1 MTKRRVALIS
11 SCAPPLPGSPATGGG
26 LRTEQLLETLRG
38 AGHSV
43 RLFVEAEALPAKAP
57 KALREHSFTA
67 DSLEAQVRAFR
78 PSIVVVEQWALVDR
92 LGDLDKPLVIDLHG
106 SLLLENVYRRGDLN
120 LVMDAGTKIQ
130 ALARA
135 DLLLVPASVQEH
147 HFAAWATLAGFDP
160 RELPI
165 AVMPLAMAAPPIART
180 KKRPALRLVYGG
192 ARWPWIDSLDDL
204 RTAADTVAAI
214 EGARLDV
221 FTYEPPRHGL
231 PFEEDLGTWPEV
243 DRILSGREAQGIRLH
258 EATEHAHWQRFL
270 LDEATVAL
278 DRWSLNP
285 ERMLAATTR
294 SIEFLWAGLPVITV
308 TGAAWAETLL
318 ASGAGWALPAG
329 DGEALSALISELG
342 AKPATLARASAAAT
356 SLVSQHHGLADAGRP
371 LLEFCTSRQRPPR
384 SRATLVEALVAVR
397 ESHLAEELRSLAA
410 GHKDEHHEL
419 VAANRVELKLER
431 GRHSKEVTALTAA
444 HSEQVAALT
453 AAHGEQVEALV
464 EELRSLARVHRDEHQ
479 ELIHEHK
486 ELIGGLEKRHKGEI
500 RELVVAGRK
509 SLKEAAGA
517 AREETKGSTRE
528 HRAAMN
534 QATAEH
540 RVASAELS
548 EEHRQEAQSQ
558 AEENAA
564 ALQERDR
571 AAREQLEQVVAANRD
586 EIKELSQTHR
596 EQVEERDRAAREQL
610 EKVVAANRDEIKELS
625 QTHREQAEER
635 DRDASEQLEKVVAA
649 NRDEIKELSQTH
661 REQAEERDR
670 DAREQLEKVV
680 AANHDEIKELSQT
693 HREQVEALAAE
704 RQDEVQRLV
713 GQARAELEQADERHR
728 AEMSARIEELQ
739 AQLASQQRQFEEERA
754 RHDVELRAEMTARE
768 LELHQQMLARE
779 TELGE
784 LLALANRTLAQKVKD
799 RLASSEG
806 LGPLPGR
813 LSPAARLARLWA
825 EHAADR
831 PHEEKEE

>member
-11 SCAPPLPGSPATGGG
+11 SCAPPLPGAPATGGG
-26 LRTEQLLETLRG
+26 LRTAQLLQTLRG

-106 SLLLENVYRRGDLN
+106 SLLLENVYRRGDLD

-165 AVMPLAMAAPPIART
+165 AVMPLAMAAPPVARS
-180 KKRPALRLVYGG
+180 KKRPPLRLVYGG

-204 RTAADTVAAI
+204 RTAANAVAEI
-214 EGARLDV
+214 DGARLDV

-243 DRILSGREAQGIRLH
+243 DRILAGREAQGIRLH
-258 EATEHAHWQRFL
+258 EATEHAQWQRFL

-329 DGEALSALISELG
+329 DGEALSALIKELA
-342 AKPATLARASAAAT
+342 AKPSSLAQASAAAT
-356 SLVSQHHGLADAGRP
+356 SLISQHHGLGEAGKP
-371 LLEFCTSRQRPPR
+371 LLEFCARPQRPPR
-384 SRATLVEALVAVR
+384 SQATLVEALVAVR

-410 GHKDEHHEL
+410 GHKEEHKEL
-419 VAANRVELKLER
+419 VAANRAELKLER
-431 GRHSKEVTALTAA
+431 SRHSEEVTALTTA

-464 EELRSLARVHRDEHQ
+464 EELRSLAQVHRDEHQ
-479 ELIHEHK
+479 ELIREHK
-486 ELIGGLEKRHKGEI
+486 ELTGGLEKRHQGEI
-500 RELVVAGRK
+500 RELVVQERK
-509 SLKEAAGA
+509 SLKEAVRT
-517 AREETKGSTRE
+517 AREETKGSASE
-528 HRAAMN
+528 HRAAMT
-534 QATAEH
+534 QAAAEH
-540 RVASAELS
+540 RGAIAELS
-548 EEHRQEAQSQ
+548 AEHRQEAQSQ

-571 AAREQLEQVVAANRD
+571 AAREQLEQVVTANRD
-586 EIKELSQTHR
+586 EIKVLSQTHR
-596 EQVEERDRAAREQL
+596 EQ
-610 EKVVAANRDEIKELS
+610 I
-625 QTHREQAEER
+625 
-635 DRDASEQLEKVVAA
+635 
-649 NRDEIKELSQTH
+649 
-661 REQAEERDR
+661 
-670 DAREQLEKVV
+670 
-680 AANHDEIKELSQT
+680 
-693 HREQVEALAAE
+693 EALGAE
-704 RQDEVQRLV
+704 RQDEVQKLV

-739 AQLASQQRQFEEERA
+739 AQLASQQRQFEDERA
-754 RHDVELRAEMTARE
+754 RREVELRSEMTARE
-768 LELHQQMLARE
+768 LELQQQMLARE
-779 TELGE
+779 TELSE

-799 RLASSEG
+799 RLASAES

-813 LSPAARLARLWA
+813 LAPAARLARLWA

-831 PHEEKEE
+831 PHEENEE